1 MKTVQ
6 YDRIRAVIYARRWA
20 FGRNPAYYNFD
31 GIGGD
36 CTNFVS
42 QCLYAGSNQM
52 NYTPIFGWYYKSL
65 NDRTP
70 SWTGVEYLYQFL
82 IKNEQEGPFAEEVP
96 LKKLQMGDVIQLG
109 RETNDFYH
117 SCIVVG
123 FRAGFPLVAA
133 HTYNAFNKPLFSY
146 SFERARFLHISG
158 VRKSEP

>member
-1 MKTVQ
+1 
-6 YDRIRAVIYARRWA
+6 
-20 FGRNPAYYNFD
+20 
-31 GIGGD
+31 
-36 CTNFVS
+36 
-42 QCLYAGSNQM
+42 M